1 MQEKWLTTPLKLAK
15 MKIQESGYMLLI
27 IEGSLRDVMLCLLNS
42 GKFILSLLNSG
53 KFILSFRGIIK
64 LM

>member
-15 MKIQESGYMLLI
+15 TKIQESGYMLLI

-42 GKFILSLLNSG
+42 GKFILS
-53 KFILSFRGIIK
+53 FRGIIK

>member
-1 MQEKWLTTPLKLAK
+1 MQEKWLTTPIMLAK
-15 MKIQESGYMLLI
+15 TKIQESGYMLLI

-42 GKFILSLLNSG
+42 GKFILS
-53 KFILSFRGIIK
+53 FRGIIK